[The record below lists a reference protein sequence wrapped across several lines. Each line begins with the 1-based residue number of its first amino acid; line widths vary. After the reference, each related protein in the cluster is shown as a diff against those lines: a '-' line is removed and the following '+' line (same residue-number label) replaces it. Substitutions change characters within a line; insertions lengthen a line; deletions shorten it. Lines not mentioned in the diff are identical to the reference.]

1 MAKRQVFFSF
11 HFDKDIWRVG
21 QVRNIGAVDGQE
33 IFFDNGWEKVRLK
46 SDTAIKAWIDSEMRM
61 RSCIVVL
68 IGTDTASR
76 RWVQYEIEQAWRLG
90 KGVVGIYI
98 HGLEDYWGR
107 QASKGHN
114 PFDDFYI
121 DRQINYI
128 SHRST
133 PLDDND
139 VLMSAV
145 CKAYDPPYVT
155 SKVVYQDIKDNIE
168 KLIEETARK
177 ERSKRKGVSVQK
189 VRSIL
194 NVVFMLCAVAGLILY
209 FAWPDNRLA
218 GMAVIGAGMCFKI
231 IEFFLRFLF

>member
-1 MAKRQVFFSF
+1 MET
-11 HFDKDIWRVG
+11 W
-21 QVRNIGAVDGQE
+21 
-33 IFFDNGWEKVRLK
+33 
-46 SDTAIKAWIDSEMRM
+46 
-61 RSCIVVL
+61 
-68 IGTDTASR
+68 
-76 RWVQYEIEQAWRLG
+76 

-168 KLIEETARK
+168 KLIEEAIEIR
-177 ERSKRKGVSVQK
+177 
-189 VRSIL
+189 
-194 NVVFMLCAVAGLILY
+194 
-209 FAWPDNRLA
+209 NRYP
-218 GMAVIGAGMCFKI
+218 K
-231 IEFFLRFLF
+231 